1 MNNFKKPNLGSLEA
15 NYKTLV
21 TQIDHL
27 IEEEND
33 ITAILSN
40 VSSALQETFNFLW
53 VGFYLIKNKEL
64 VLGPFQ
70 GPVACFRIKK
80 NEGVCGY
87 CWKEKKTVIVSDVN
101 KFPGHIACS
110 SLSKSEI
117 VVPIFKNNNVF
128 GVLDVDSK
136 SLNQFNI
143 IDKIYLEKIVR
154 SIEKKL
160 I

>member
-53 VGFYLIKNKEL
+53 VGFYAGTDYEVRENYLYPQAGGNYM
-64 VLGPFQ
+64 F
-70 GPVACFRIKK
+70 
-80 NEGVCGY
+80 
-87 CWKEKKTVIVSDVN
+87 
-101 KFPGHIACS
+101 
-110 SLSKSEI
+110 
-117 VVPIFKNNNVF
+117 
-128 GVLDVDSK
+128 
-136 SLNQFNI
+136 SLNV
-143 IDKIYLEKIVR
+143 KI
-154 SIEKKL
+154 
-160 I
+160 

>member
-1 MNNFKKPNLGSLEA
+1 MNNFKKPNLDSLEE

-21 TQIDHL
+21 DQIDHL
-27 IEEEND
+27 IEKEND

-40 VSSALQETFNFLW
+40 ISSALKETFNFLW
-53 VGFYLIKNKEL
+53 VGFYLIKNEEL

-87 CWKEKKTVIVSDVN
+87 CYTEKKTIIVPDVN
-101 KFPGHIACS
+101 TFPRHIACS

-117 VVPIFKNNNVF
+117 VVPIFKKNDIF

-136 SLNQFNI
+136 SLNQFNV
-143 IDKIYLEKIVR
+143 IDKTYLEKIVK

-160 I
+160 T

>member
-15 NYKTLV
+15 KYKTLV

-80 NEGVCGY
+80 NEGVCGLSL
-87 CWKEKKTVIVSDVN
+87 I
-101 KFPGHIACS
+101 HI
-110 SLSKSEI
+110 
-117 VVPIFKNNNVF
+117 
-128 GVLDVDSK
+128 
-136 SLNQFNI
+136 
-143 IDKIYLEKIVR
+143 
-154 SIEKKL
+154 
-160 I
+160 

>member
-1 MNNFKKPNLGSLEA
+1 MKGFVDIVGKK
-15 NYKTLV
+15 
-21 TQIDHL
+21 
-27 IEEEND
+27 
-33 ITAILSN
+33 
-40 VSSALQETFNFLW
+40 
-53 VGFYLIKNKEL
+53 
-64 VLGPFQ
+64 
-70 GPVACFRIKK
+70 
-80 NEGVCGY
+80 
-87 CWKEKKTVIVSDVN
+87 KKTVIVSDVN

-110 SLSKSEI
+110 SQSKSEI

>member
-33 ITAILSN
+33 ITDILSN
-40 VSSALQETFNFLW
+40 VSSALQETNNFLW
-53 VGFYLIKNKEL
+53 VGFYHIKNKEL

-110 SLSKSEI
+110 SQSKSEI

>member
-1 MNNFKKPNLGSLEA
+1 MHNFKKPNHDSLEA

-21 TQIDHL
+21 TQINHL

-40 VSSALQETFNFLW
+40 ISSTLKETFNFLW
-53 VGFYLIKNKEL
+53 VGFYLIKNEEL

-80 NEGVCGY
+80 SEGVCGY
-87 CWKEKKTVIVSDVN
+87 CWKEKKTIIVPNVD

-110 SLSKSEI
+110 SQSKSEI
-117 VVPIFKNNNVF
+117 VVPIFKKNDVF

-136 SLNQFNI
+136 LLNQFNI
-143 IDKIYLEKIVR
+143 IDKMYLEKIVR

-160 I
+160 V